1 MSACESSAHRAFR
14 FEHPCGGTCSRPG
27 GLWLIRERNYNETG
41 GRLDE
46 ARVVVLNI
54 ADADDHR
61 PADHLI
67 GRAGGEQR
75 LELGHV
81 GRMFA
86 DPHRPCLGLQNHGRQ
101 VMLFGAQ
108 FVRNGGDDGEAAN
121 SFARRLAPG
130 SHNPAMPISRRLAS
144 AIA

>member
-1 MSACESSAHRAFR
+1 VSEITTKPAIGSM
-14 FEHPCGGTCSRPG
+14 
-27 GLWLIRERNYNETG
+27 
-41 GRLDE
+41 RLGSLF
-46 ARVVVLNI
+46 LNI

-61 PADHLI
+61 PANHLI

-86 DPHRPCLGLQNHGRQ
+86 DPHRPCLGLQNHGRP

-108 FVRNGGDDGEAAN
+108 FVRRGGDDGEAAN
-121 SFARRLAPG
+121 SFARRRAPG
-130 SHNPAMPISRRLAS
+130 SPQPGHAHQPAIGQCDCVRLLARRVLLPLEKLSR
-144 AIA
+144 